1 MATKSSQVQALM
13 ATTRNTTFAT
23 PTRQGLT
30 QGNNN
35 WASMYGTALPRT
47 FDTFRSGDFSP
58 MEPILPNPID
68 IPEAPSGRPR
78 PRRFQFPVGW
88 NLPVG
93 QPGTE
98 GIKLANFQVL
108 RDMAE
113 VGSIPRRAIE
123 ICKSDI
129 LNMGWQIA
137 PTPAAEKAMQG
148 NPKKRRDFEI
158 RRAELSS
165 FIFNDIDSGN
175 YSGFYEWLNSMMED
189 LIVLDAVA
197 IHVLPSRGKGSGPL
211 GSNIGS
217 LELIDGSSIRP
228 LLNTW
233 GGRPV
238 PPQPAYQQ
246 LIWGVPRVDLMDII
260 NLGPDATIEDLK
272 ELNPIIEELT
282 ESVDEWSG
290 DQLLYVR
297 QNTRAWTPYGFG
309 PLEQCLLPVSIMMA
323 RQTWQWEFYRSG
335 SLPSVFLDPGEMVAT
350 AEEARELQEAIN
362 MTGGDLGSRHQV
374 IVLPPGSKVMPQK
387 DVPHSDNFDTL
398 MVSEV
403 AMSFGLQISDL
414 GLTPKIGTLQSP
426 SQAKRDA
433 EVALDLTVRRSA
445 LPRAHLIERIFTRLI
460 QTQFG
465 QSDMMFSSGV
475 SETGEDVEELQKQWM
490 DRLRGSVCSIDEVRT
505 SLDMDPLGEPWS
517 TVPLAFTS
525 NSIMP
530 LHAEIEMV
538 AQMQNPNTGN
548 TEPTSDAADPSKD
561 QVPVVDTTPSAA
573 GPSGPATAAHDG
585 ARSAET
591 SIKNLEADVKKRAEM
606 NNNTKIV
613 YDYLRETYPKD
624 SVEWVSGMKWKLMNN
639 VDIEKISVTGPS
651 TEEDIKSIKKKAKKL
666 RKGKKMNPIVAV
678 DPGEDGLY
686 QVADGHHRTTA
697 AVLADLKSI
706 PAWVGT
712 PKSGNKDDWRKQIM
726 DMQIERAL

>member
-13 ATTRNTTFAT
+13 ATSRGTTIQT
-23 PTRQGLT
+23 PTRQGNPML
-30 QGNNN
+30 QGYNN

-68 IPEAPSGRPR
+68 IPEGPSGRPR

-108 RDMAE
+108 RDLAE

-129 LNMGWQIA
+129 LNMEWNIV

-148 NPKKRRDFEI
+148 NPSKRKDFEV
-158 RRAELSS
+158 RRAELWNW
-165 FIFNDIDSGN
+165 IMYEIDPGN
-175 YSGFYEWLNSMMED
+175 YSGFYEWLNAFLED
-189 LIVLDAVA
+189 LIVLDAVSV
-197 IHVLPSRGKGSGPL
+197 HVQGTVGKNAGVL
-211 GSNIGS
+211 GSNVAA
-217 LELIDGSSIRP
+217 LELIDGSTIRP

-233 GGRPV
+233 GAKPL

-260 NLGPDATIEDLK
+260 NLGPDATIDDLK

-282 ESVDEWSG
+282 ESVDEWSS
-290 DQLLYVR
+290 DQLLYIR

-362 MTGGDLGSRHQV
+362 MTGGDLGARHQV
-374 IVLPPGSKVMPQK
+374 IVLPPGAKVMPQK
-387 DVPHSDNFDTL
+387 EITQGDSFDTL

-403 AMSFGLQISDL
+403 AMAFGLQISDL
-414 GLTPKIGTLQSP
+414 GLTPKVGTLQSP

-433 EVALDLTVRRSA
+433 EVALDMTVRRSA
-445 LPRAHLIERIFTRLI
+445 LPRAHLIERIFTRLFQI
-460 QTQFG
+460 QFG
-465 QSDMMFSSGV
+465 QADMMFTAGIADA
-475 SETGEDVEELQKQWM
+475 GENVQDVQKQWI
-490 DRLRGSVCSIDEVRT
+490 DRVNNSIASIDEARVE
-505 SLDMDPLGEPWS
+505 LGMDPLGEPWS

-530 LHAEIEMV
+530 LGAEIEMISRD
-538 AQMQNPNTGN
+538 MNPNTGS
-548 TEPTSDAADPSKD
+548 SDNGPADPTRGE
-561 QVPVVDTTPSAA
+561 QVVDPTPQAA
-573 GPSGPATAAHDG
+573 GPSGPATASHA
-585 ARSAET
+585 AS
-591 SIKNLEADVKKRAEM
+591 
-606 NNNTKIV
+606 
-613 YDYLRETYPKD
+613 RETESKSFHVTKAKKKQATPLPENDLVHQYLTESYPED
-624 SVEWVSGMKWKLMNN
+624 SLDWVHNMSWELQDVPTEN
-639 VDIEKISVTGPS
+639 ISVTGPS
-651 TEEDIKSIKKKAKKL
+651 TEEDIEDIKKKAKKL
-666 RKGKKMNPIVAV
+666 RKGKKMKPIVAV
-678 DPGEDGLY
+678 DPGEDGLL
-686 QVADGHHRTTA
+686 QVADGHHRVTA
-697 AVLADLKSI
+697 AVLADLSSV

-712 PKSGNKDDWRKQIM
+712 PQKKDDWRRQIM
-726 DMQIERAL
+726 DMQIERDI